1 MARRRSLL
9 LVAAALLAAFTSTG
23 SAPGSAQDYPTRP
36 VRIIVPFPPGAIND
50 TIGRLLAAQLT
61 EKFGKQF
68 VVENKPGA
76 GGVLGTEVAASAPK
90 DGYTLLIVSTPYTLA
105 PSLYKL
111 NYDPHNAFTPI
122 AFILSAPNVIVVHPS
137 VAQSLKQLVDLA
149 KQKPGNVQYGSG
161 GVGSFMHLGG
171 ELFKLSAGVDLL
183 HVPYKGGG
191 PAITNLM
198 GGHVSVVFAT
208 TVTAPPHV
216 RTGKVRALAIASKKR
231 HPRLPDVPTTEE
243 AGLPGYEVG
252 NWVGVV
258 APAGT
263 PPAIVA
269 KLHQAISE
277 IQDSA
282 EMQKQVAANGAETE
296 KKTPKEFGAY
306 IRAEIDK
313 WGRVIKAGNIKA
325 E

>member
-1 MARRRSLL
+1 LVLLAMVGL
-9 LVAAALLAAFTSTG
+9 LVAFASR
-23 SAPGSAQDYPTRP
+23 SSAQDYPTRP

-61 EKFGKQF
+61 ERFGKQF

-76 GGVLGTEVAASAPK
+76 GGVVGTEVAANAPK

-105 PSLYKL
+105 PTLYKL
-111 NYDPHNAFTPI
+111 SYDPHTAFTPI
-122 AFILSAPNVIVVHPS
+122 AFVLSAPNVIVVHPS
-137 VAQSLKQLVDLA
+137 VAKSLKELIDVA
-149 KQKPGNVQYGSG
+149 KQKPGEIQYGSG

-191 PAITNLM
+191 PALTSLI
-198 GGHVSVVFAT
+198 GGHVGVAFAT

-216 RTGKVRALAIASKKR
+216 RAGKARALAVASKNR
-231 HPRLPDVPTTEE
+231 HPLFPEVPTTEE
-243 AGLPGYEVG
+243 AGLPGYEVA

-263 PPAIVA
+263 PPAIIT
-269 KLHQAISE
+269 KLHEAITAL
-277 IQDSA
+277 QDSP
-282 EMQKQVAANGAETE
+282 EMQRQVAAQGAEIV
-296 KKTPKEFGAY
+296 KKSPDQFGVF
-306 IRAEIDK
+306 IRDEIDK
-313 WGRVIKAGNIKA
+313 WARVIKAGNIKA